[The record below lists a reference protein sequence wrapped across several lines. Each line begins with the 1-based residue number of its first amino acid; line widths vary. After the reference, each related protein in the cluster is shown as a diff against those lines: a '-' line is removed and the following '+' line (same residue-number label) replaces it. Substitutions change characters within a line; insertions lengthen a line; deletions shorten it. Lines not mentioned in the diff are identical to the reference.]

1 MISHGLGRF
10 RFSFYRD
17 GLAAARLGAYRRQ
30 RLDGVLDGP
39 ATARALAR
47 FLRRAVDCGS
57 AEVAEVAE
65 VSALVGVTPAEL
77 TDLAAR

>member
-30 RLDGVLDGP
+30 RLDGP

-57 AEVAEVAE
+57 AEVAEV
-65 VSALVGVTPAEL
+65 SALVGVTPAEL